1 MRLRASRFLIVLIAL
16 TLTIAACGKKAPPR
30 WVVRKAPDAVTDVRV
45 HYRPDQV
52 SLQWKA
58 PKGKHAAEDYVLY
71 RAKDGG
77 EPVQIAV
84 VEGTKYIDRDIV
96 PLGAYTYEVVA
107 RAGQGLEG
115 PRIPA
120 GTVGAKDTLPIPEEV
135 SISIEPD
142 GVVISWSPVPDVSG
156 FNVYRSAEPDRFP
169 PAPRNPALIREGRY
183 EEMPDTDKPYYY
195 MVRVAMLSTDGN
207 LFVEG
212 PGSAPVSVAPEDFV
226 PSMPSGMDIAT
237 TGEKV
242 IVFWNENPE
251 VWAKGY
257 KIYRA
262 VGKGGEFIEIG
273 TPKSLAFPD
282 RNPPVGV
289 LRYRVSA
296 LGPAAE
302 GPMSDALEIE
312 YPGP

>member
-1 MRLRASRFLIVLIAL
+1 MRLRASRTLIVLVAL
-16 TLTIAACGKKAPPR
+16 SLSLAACGKKAPPR

-52 SLQWKA
+52 LLQWKA
-58 PKGKHAAEDYVLY
+58 PEGKQAAEDYALY

-77 EPVQIAV
+77 EPEQIAV
-84 VEGTKYIDRDIV
+84 VKGTKYIDRDIV

-107 RAGQGLEG
+107 RAGQGMEG
-115 PRIPA
+115 PRVPA
-120 GTVGAKDTLPIPEEV
+120 GTVGARDALPLPEAV
-135 SISIEPD
+135 SISVEPD
-142 GVVISWSPVPDVSG
+142 GVVITWKTILDISG
-156 FNVYRSAEPDRFP
+156 FNVYRSAEPGRFP
-169 PAPRNPALIREGRY
+169 PAPRNPVLIRDGRY

-195 MVRVAMLSTDGN
+195 MVRAAMLSTDGD

-226 PSMPSGMDIAT
+226 PSMPGGMDIAP

-242 IVFWNENPE
+242 VVFWNENPE
-251 VWAKGY
+251 RWVKGY
-257 KIYRA
+257 KVYRA

-273 TPKSLAFPD
+273 TPMSLAFPD
-282 RNPPVGV
+282 RNPPKGI

-302 GPMSDALEIE
+302 GPMSETVEIE
-312 YPGP
+312 YLGP